1 MMTDVDEMVERTLDL
16 WIVDEPP
23 VKPTI
28 IINDVDDEDV
38 YKYAINALVALN
50 ERDPAN
56 PAIFV
61 NGDVL
66 CKFTST
72 EENGVM
78 IFSLNV
84 HSLRKI
90 MIASALWVEEYPTK
104 QGGSKRV
111 MRPAPER
118 LAQYMVNNGEWP
130 GLPTVNGVVYA
141 PVFASDGT
149 LQKEKGYNPKTKL
162 YYAEPIALPK
172 EEFTVES
179 AKTLLLDT
187 MLGEFPF
194 KDDASRAHAVAL
206 MILPFVRLMIDG
218 STPIHLV
225 DAPLQGTGKGL
236 LVKLLTMPSTN
247 GRISTIGAGKDDEE
261 WGKRLVSSLLERRSH
276 IMIDNIPQN
285 QRLDSHDLARAV
297 TEPFAGRILGKSK
310 NATFGRLKTIW
321 CATGNNVQPT
331 AEIARRIVWT
341 RLDANAEHP
350 GQRDGWKIPDIEH
363 WAKENR
369 GRIILAIL
377 TIVQAWIDAGK
388 PTYKGKVKGSFE
400 AWVKVMG
407 GILDTMGVPG
417 FLGNEDELQE
427 STNTSNAAWREFVA
441 AWREKHGQHPVT
453 TKELFL
459 LASYPDQPAPGEIG
473 HGILE
478 EELGGGKES
487 SRRRVLGRSLAHRK
501 DSVIGGCKIVQATP
515 ASGLSR
521 WALSVVN
528 PNETEGY

>member
-1 MMTDVDEMVERTLDL
+1 MTDVDEMVRKTLDL
-16 WIVDEPP
+16 WIATEDPQ

-28 IINDVDDEDV
+28 IFNDVDDDDV
-38 YKYAINALVALN
+38 YKYAINALVQHN
-50 ERDPAN
+50 EREPKD

-61 NGDVL
+61 NGGML
-66 CKFTST
+66 CKFITT
-72 EENGVM
+72 DEDGTM
-78 IFSLNV
+78 IFTLNTP
-84 HSLRKI
+84 SLRKV
-90 MIASALWVEEYPTK
+90 MVASALWVEEYPTK
-104 QGGSKRV
+104 QGGTKR
-111 MRPAPER
+111 MIRPSPER
-118 LAQYMVNNGEWP
+118 VAQMIVNNGEWP
-130 GLPTVNGVVYA
+130 GLPSVNGVVYA
-141 PVFASDGT
+141 PIFAADGT
-149 LQKEKGYNPKTKL
+149 LQKEKGYNPATKL
-162 YYAEPIALPK
+162 YYAEPITLPK
-172 EEFTVES
+172 DEFTVES
-179 AKTLLLDT
+179 AKALLLNT

-194 KDDASRAHAVAL
+194 KDDASKAHAVAL

-218 STPIHLV
+218 STPIHLI

-236 LVKLLTMPSTN
+236 LVKLLTLPSTN

-276 IMIDNIPQN
+276 IMIDNIPQS
-285 QRLDSHDLARAV
+285 QRLDSHELARAV
-297 TEPFAGRILGKSK
+297 TEPYSNRILGKSK

-331 AEIARRIVWT
+331 AEIARRIIWT

-350 GQRDGWKIPDIEH
+350 GQRDGWKIPDIES

-369 GRIILAIL
+369 GRIILAII

-388 PTYKGKVKGSFE
+388 PMYKGKVKGSFE
-400 AWVKVMG
+400 EWVKVMG
-407 GILDTMGVPG
+407 GILQVAGVNG

-427 STNTSNAAWREFVA
+427 STNTSNVAWREFVA
-441 AWREKHGQHPVT
+441 AWHEKHGQHPVT

-459 LASYPDQPAPGEIG
+459 LASYPDQPAPGEVG

-478 EELGGGKES
+478 EELGGGKEAG
-487 SRRRVLGRSLAHRK
+487 RRRVLGRSLAHRK